1 MLALVNAVRAH
12 SSELVAALTVLLVL
26 FAPALE
32 PVQLAA
38 VSVLA
43 FALLL
48 VVSRDRL
55 RSGLLALLLA
65 SGAAA
70 VIVVVRVVT
79 TGR

>member
-1 MLALVNAVRAH
+1 MNAVRAH
-12 SSELVAALTVLLVL
+12 SSELVAAITVLLVL

-38 VSVLA
+38 VSVMA

-65 SGAAA
+65 SAAAA
-70 VIVVVRVVT
+70 VIVVVRVVA

>member
-1 MLALVNAVRAH
+1 MNATRAH
-12 SSELVAALTVLLVL
+12 SSELVAAITVLLLL

-38 VSVLA
+38 VCLMA

-48 VVSRDRL
+48 VISRDRL
-55 RSGLLALLLA
+55 RTGLLALLIG
-65 SGAAA
+65 SAAA
-70 VIVVVRVVT
+70 AAIVIVRVVA

>member
-1 MLALVNAVRAH
+1 MNATRAR
-12 SSELVAALTVLLVL
+12 SSELVAAVTVLLVL

-38 VSVLA
+38 VCLMA

-48 VVSRDRL
+48 VISRDRL
-55 RSGLLALLLA
+55 RTGLLALLIGSA
-65 SGAAA
+65 VAAA
-70 VIVVVRVVT
+70 IVIVRVVT